1 MAPGEQASVRWG
13 RDAAIV
19 VAAVL
24 LALAALEGFARLLD
38 PGVPSPA
45 RGRQPEVP
53 KPPDVFRVF
62 MFGASSVRGGAVP
75 ELGYVSQLEFWLR
88 RGVPDRRIEIYNY
101 GVRGAVTEVL
111 LASVRRVIDRE
122 PDLAFLHTG
131 MGEFFLPDSEM
142 RSRARLIE
150 ASQRSALVRVVRRI
164 AAGSRQSGA
173 AARIVESGDIP
184 LYDPGSEAYR
194 RKLDRY
200 RANVTA
206 IVDVIR
212 GAGVPLLL
220 STVSSNLADW
230 PPVNRSLSALLYDDG
245 FDDTLDEI
253 EGHLDAQRP
262 APAIEMIERSLER
275 YPDDALLLFLL
286 GKAHQRSGDYAR
298 ARELFYRAR
307 DRDPLPWRPVSE
319 SNDFIREIAT
329 RDGVHLIDLERVL
342 EENAPH
348 GLVGAT
354 LIGDGAHPTPLGSSI
369 IARAILRQMAAL
381 GFAISPDAGVF
392 SVRDPLGAYL
402 RRLPRRPRLQTRYL
416 HETALF
422 CLKYPLRHT
431 RVARMH
437 LDQLLALQPSDWR
450 AWANLATVSFFER
463 RTEQGIAELREAM
476 AIKGDA
482 EGLLE
487 PVAAPYLEVAMSHA
501 GVSFDAVKS
510 TATLR

>member
-1 MAPGEQASVRWG
+1 MSVRWG

-24 LALAALEGFARLLD
+24 LALAALEGIARLLD
-38 PGVPSPA
+38 PGGAMPVLA
-45 RGRQPEVP
+45 RQPQVP
-53 KPPDVFRVF
+53 KPPDVFRIF

-88 RGVPDRRIEIYNY
+88 RNAPNRRIEVYNY
-101 GVRGAVTEVL
+101 GIPGAVTEVL
-111 LASVRRVIDRE
+111 LASVHRAIDLE

-142 RSRARLIE
+142 RSRTRLIE
-150 ASQRSALVRVVRRI
+150 ASQRSALVRVVMRVAASSRRP
-164 AAGSRQSGA
+164 AAV
-173 AARIVESGDIP
+173 ARIVGPGEIA
-184 LYDPGSEAYR
+184 LYDRGSEAYR

-200 RANVTA
+200 RANVAA

-212 GAGVPLLL
+212 GAEVPLLL

-230 PPVNRSLSALLYDDG
+230 PPANRSFSTRLYGDG

-253 EGHLDAQRP
+253 EAHLDARRLSP
-262 APAIEMIERSLER
+262 ATEMIERSLER

-286 GKAHQRSGDYAR
+286 GKARQRAGDYAR

-307 DRDPLPWRPVSE
+307 DLDPLPWRPVSE
-319 SNDFIREIAT
+319 SNDFIREIAS
-329 RDGVHLIDLERVL
+329 RDGVYLIDLERVL

-348 GLVGAT
+348 GLIGAT

-369 IARAILRQMAAL
+369 IARAILREMAAH
-381 GFAISPDAGVF
+381 GFAISPDAPVF
-392 SVRDPLGAYL
+392 SVRNPLALYL
-402 RRLPRRPRLQTRYL
+402 RWLPRRARLTTRYL

-437 LDQLLALQPSDWR
+437 LDQLLALDPSSWR
-450 AWANLATVSFFER
+450 AWANLATVSFFEGR
-463 RTEQGIAELREAM
+463 AQQGMAELGEAI

-487 PVAAPYLEVAMSHA
+487 PLAAPYLEEAMSHA
-501 GVSFDAVKS
+501 GVEFDAVMG
-510 TATLR
+510 TPGLR

>member
-1 MAPGEQASVRWG
+1 MTQGGQASVRWG

-24 LALAALEGFARLLD
+24 LALAALEGIARLLD
-38 PGVPSPA
+38 PGGATPVPA
-45 RGRQPEVP
+45 LQPQVP
-53 KPPDVFRVF
+53 KPPGVFRVF

-88 RGVPDRRIEIYNY
+88 RAVPDRRIEVYNY
-101 GVRGAVTEVL
+101 GIRGAVTEVL
-111 LASVRRVIDRE
+111 LASVRRVIDLE

-142 RSRARLIE
+142 RSRTRLIE
-150 ASQRSALVRVVRRI
+150 ASRRSALVRVVRRV
-164 AAGSRQSGA
+164 AAGSRKTGA
-173 AARIVESGDIP
+173 AARIVGPGEIA
-184 LYDPGSEAYR
+184 LYDRGSEAYR

-200 RANVTA
+200 RANVAA

-212 GAGVPLLL
+212 GAEVPLLL

-230 PPVNRSLSALLYDDG
+230 PPVNRSFSARLYGDG

-253 EGHLDAQRP
+253 EAHLDAQRP
-262 APAIEMIERSLER
+262 APAMEMIERSLER

-286 GKAHQRSGDYAR
+286 GKAHQRAGGYAR

-307 DRDPLPWRPVSE
+307 DLDPLPWRPVSE
-319 SNDFIREIAT
+319 SNDFIREIAS

-342 EENAPH
+342 EESAPH
-348 GLVGAT
+348 GLIGAT

-369 IARAILRQMAAL
+369 IALAILREMASL
-381 GFAISPDAGVF
+381 GFAIQPEAGVF
-392 SVRDPLGAYL
+392 SVRDPLGVYL
-402 RRLPRRPRLQTRYL
+402 RRLPRRSSLQTRFL

-422 CLKYPLRHT
+422 CLKYPIRHT

-437 LDQLLALQPSDWR
+437 LDQLLALQPSNWR
-450 AWANLATVSFFER
+450 VWANLATVSFFEGR
-463 RTEQGIAELREAM
+463 ARQGMAELGEAI

-482 EGLLE
+482 EGLSE
-487 PVAAPYLEVAMSHA
+487 PLAAPYLEEAMSHA
-501 GVSFDAVKS
+501 GVGFDAVMG
-510 TATLR
+510 APALR